1 MSESY
6 AVIAYFVAYFTY
18 ADIYAVITYTMNL
31 NWPWYVVATAALGSF
46 EFKLRYFENQ
56 LNPVRS
62 KLKRVSAA
70 IQDNFCYTKKN
81 STFSTGLSTGRL
93 SLL

>member
-1 MSESY
+1 M
-6 AVIAYFVAYFTY
+6 
-18 ADIYAVITYTMNL
+18 
-31 NWPWYVVATAALGSF
+31 TAALGSF

-62 KLKRVSAA
+62 KLKWVSAA
-70 IQDNFCYTKKN
+70 IQDNFCYTKKI
-81 STFSTGLSTGRL
+81 STTFSTGLSTGRL